1 MIILNSKTIPVKKR
15 TSLLNRNKM
24 IEIQNIRIT
33 EIRIN

>member
-1 MIILNSKTIPVKKR
+1 MIILNLKKNRVKTRIL
-15 TSLLNRNKM
+15 LLNRNKM

>member
-1 MIILNSKTIPVKKR
+1 MIILNLKTIRVKTR
-15 TSLLNRNKM
+15 ILLLNRNKM